1 MTWFT
6 KTLKK
11 FFELDRFDFNNI
23 TLSKNVVDTM
33 IEFARTAY
41 PNEFIAFLQGKIEN
55 KTLKINSLMYQH
67 FQSSHTSAALKAILQ
82 PLTNAVGSVH
92 SHPSY
97 SNNPSQEDLRFFNKN
112 PGIHLIICQ
121 PFNIE
126 NIAAYDYQGKK
137 LNFKI
142 I

>member
-6 KTLKK
+6 KKLEK
-11 FFELDRFDFNNI
+11 FFELDRFDFNTI
-23 TLSKNVVDTM
+23 ILTKKVVDT
-33 IEFARTAY
+33 IIKFAKTAY

-55 KTLKINSLMYQH
+55 KTLKISSLMYQH
-67 FQSSHTSAALKAILQ
+67 FQSSQTSAALKAILQ
-82 PLTNAVGSVH
+82 PLTNAIGSVH
-92 SHPSY
+92 SHPSF